1 MSAASEP
8 DPLSGRPVGRK
19 VDATPARRP
28 GPVVLEGR
36 FGRVEKLDADRHGAA
51 LWQALKDDNATWAY
65 LGYGPFADAAAFAA
79 WLAERPKLD
88 DPYSYAI
95 VEPGGRAVGI
105 ATLMEIRPAMRVI
118 EVGNIVYSPALQR
131 TGLATEAQ
139 YLLARY
145 VFETL
150 GNRRYE
156 WKCNA
161 LNAPSRRAAARFGF
175 TFEGLFRQHQIVK
188 GRNRDTAWFS
198 MLDSEWPARKAAYER
213 WLAPDNF
220 DAAGRQKTS
229 LAALNRGTLAGLR
242 RANAGDVDAVTAFQR
257 AAYAKN
263 RVLLGVEPQPLQ
275 ADYTQILAEYEVWL
289 YESGDGLDGVLILE
303 PRRDDLLI
311 WSIATAPHLHAQG
324 LGRRLLAAAEE
335 RTRALG
341 LAVVRLYTGEK
352 LTGNIAWYERHGF
365 VRERV
370 EELGDRRAVHMMKR
384 IEPES

>member
-263 RVLLGVEPQPLQ
+263 RVLLGVEPLPLL
-275 ADYTQILAEYEVWL
+275 ADYANIVADYETWL
-289 YESGDGLDGVLILE
+289 YESADGLDGVLILE
-303 PRRDDLLI
+303 PRTDDLLI
-311 WSIATAPHLHAQG
+311 WSIATAPRLHSQG

-370 EELGDRRAVHMMKR
+370 EDLGDRRAVHMMKR
-384 IEPES
+384 IGS